1 MFGPHPLVLPVNS
14 HQGGTPTV
22 LTGSEGGAGA
32 YDTPNHVFELVAEGE
47 VDRVALEIRLMAWPT
62 VSYQHP
68 LLRV

>member
-1 MFGPHPLVLPVNS
+1 MLA
-14 HQGGTPTV
+14 
-22 LTGSEGGAGA
+22 GSEGGAGA